1 MMNKQARSTR
11 QLEDAENLLDRR
23 DPGAKHL
30 FDVAEACGAD
40 SDRCA
45 AGRWMAH
52 MFAGDF
58 GSAWPESDAI
68 RGRGDPD
75 PHRMWTG
82 ESLKDRHIMV
92 RCLHGY
98 GDAVQFLRYAPLLR
112 TMAAEVTFEVPPS
125 MYELAQYIEGVD
137 NVVTWGS
144 LAPVIPVFWDTQL
157 EVMEL
162 PHIFRTEIRDLPIA
176 QNYVHLPQTRCNCVN
191 RKLGRNHPR
200 VGVVWVG
207 GEWNQSRSIP
217 FAVFSELLS
226 EPRCEFWSLQGG
238 AAQADW
244 NLLPP
249 SPLLRDSA
257 DLGDGIL
264 NLACVISQ
272 LDLVITVDTLAAHL
286 AGAMGIP
293 AWVLLQQAA
302 DWRWMA
308 CGTTSHWYPSLRLF
322 RQHSA
327 GDWSGLIAKVRLEL
341 NIWTQLCSRPQMIA

>member
-1 MMNKQARSTR
+1 MSKQARGTL
-11 QLEDAENLLDRR
+11 QLAEAEDLLNRR
-23 DPGAKHL
+23 DSGAKQL
-30 FDVAEACGAD
+30 FDAAEICGAD
-40 SDRCA
+40 ADRCA

-58 GSAWPESDAI
+58 GAAWLEADAI
-68 RGRGDPD
+68 RKRGGPD

-82 ESLKDRHIMV
+82 ESLKDRHIIV

-98 GDAVQFLRYAPLLR
+98 GDAVQLLRYAPRLR
-112 TMAAEVTFEVPPS
+112 SLAAQVTYEVPPAL
-125 MYELAQYIEGVD
+125 YELAPHIEGVD
-137 NVVTWGS
+137 NVVTWGR
-144 LAPVIPVFWDTQL
+144 LAPMSPVFWDTQV

-162 PHIFRTEIRDLPIA
+162 PYIFRTEACDLPMA
-176 QNYVHLPQTRCNCVN
+176 ENYLHPPQTRCNCVN

-200 VGVVWVG
+200 VGVVWAG

-217 FAVFSELLS
+217 FSEFSEFLS
-226 EPRCEFWSLQGG
+226 ETSCEFWSLQGG
-238 AAQADW
+238 GAQADW
-244 NLLPP
+244 NLLPA
-249 SPLLRDSA
+249 SPRLRDSA

-264 NLACVISQ
+264 NLACIISQ

-308 CGTTSHWYPSLRLF
+308 CGTNSPWYPSLRLF

-327 GDWSGLIAKVRLEL
+327 GDWSGLIAEIRQEL
-341 NIWTQLCSRPQMIA
+341 HIWTQLCSRPQMIA